1 MRRFNFKLE
10 KILKL
15 RENREHETELEL
27 GRAVGALSALELRI
41 RQVVEEQA
49 AAIQNRF
56 SVRND
61 FTQMYSYELYV
72 LRLEQTKDKLFEAA
86 ARAELEV
93 ERTRE
98 IYLEASRDRKV
109 ISKLKERQSREYRR
123 TANLEEIKTID
134 DLSGGVVAR
143 KAAAGQIS

>member
-1 MRRFNFKLE
+1 MRRFTFKLE

-49 AAIQNRF
+49 VAIQNRF
-56 SVRND
+56 SSRND
-61 FTQMYSYELYV
+61 FTQMLSYELYI
-72 LRLEQTKDKLFEAA
+72 LRLEQTKAKLFEDA

-93 ERTRE
+93 EKARQ

-109 ISKLKERQSREYRR
+109 ISKLKERQEQEYRR
-123 TANLEEIKTID
+123 AASLEEIKTID
-134 DLSGGVVAR
+134 DLSGGAAAR
-143 KAAAGQIS
+143 KAAAGL